1 MMMSPQ
7 LDDIREEPGDYSH
20 AEPDDDDV
28 LFDMDDQEQAKKPKR
43 NDKNDV
49 IAASETRAVTM
60 IRTLTLTVLVCA
72 ALATTFL
79 VYGYAADQQE
89 QDFEQAF
96 FYDASKVLDTY
107 NANAAQR
114 LKALMSFSTSITQFV
129 LSRQRFEQKMEQ
141 NGQAGNNVPPLGQGH
156 GNTSFPAVT
165 VPEFERTA
173 TYTLESAEVLGLMFL
188 PVVQAQD
195 KDEWEAYSVENV
207 DWLTESLAFQQEKLK
222 VAKNEKQQQQQ
233 QQQQQQDTN
242 DVNGRKLAQQGAND
256 SGEWK
261 PNIAP
266 FIVDYTG
273 PATGPGPFYPIWQMA
288 PAFNRTEFLNF
299 DMACYF
305 AADFETVQA
314 TQRPLM
320 SSAML
325 LDTTTTDFEDGDDD
339 NSDPGLMDGGSI
351 LLNEFVNKASE
362 LNPDGSSSIEQGG
375 GITSN
380 MIVPVFDVW
389 NQEKRQ
395 VAGVLFVMVYWQRYL
410 DCLLPDVQ
418 DTVQSPLVAVLE
430 NTCSQAYTYEIRG
443 SQATF
448 LGLGDLHDETYDD
461 LMMESGFAAVLG
473 FDLEAN
479 EALPGECM
487 YNVRVYPTQDMEDN
501 FLSNEPYWF
510 AAIVLFIF
518 IFTAAVF
525 GCYDRLVQRRH
536 RLVNTKAVE
545 SSAVVSSLFPEAV
558 REQVVG
564 IVEKSNTTEPSREY
578 RTASAGRGWE
588 KSPTKAATTSGNS
601 YYDRLAAE
609 LDSSAPIAN
618 LYPDCTVLFCD
629 IAGFTAWS
637 SKRGP
642 SEVFKLLEAI
652 YGCKCAMDG
661 L

>member
-1 MMMSPQ
+1 M
-7 LDDIREEPGDYSH
+7 
-20 AEPDDDDV
+20 
-28 LFDMDDQEQAKKPKR
+28 
-43 NDKNDV
+43 
-49 IAASETRAVTM
+49 
-60 IRTLTLTVLVCA
+60 
-72 ALATTFL
+72 
-79 VYGYAADQQE
+79 
-89 QDFEQAF
+89 
-96 FYDASKVLDTY
+96 DTY

-114 LKALMSFSTSITQFV
+114 LKALTSFSTSITQFV
-129 LSRQRFEQKMEQ
+129 LSRQRFEQKMAQ
-141 NGQAGNNVPPLGQGH
+141 AGQAGLNVSPPRPASGQS
-156 GNTSFPAVT
+156 NTSFPTVT

-188 PVVQAQD
+188 PVVQAHD
-195 KDEWEAYSVENV
+195 KDEWQAYSVENV
-207 DWLTESLAFQQEKLK
+207 GWLTESLAFQQQKLQMTQ
-222 VAKNEKQQQQQ
+222 NEKQQQQEQ
-233 QQQQQQDTN
+233 HMN
-242 DVNGRKLAQQGAND
+242 DVNGRKLPQQRGTND
-256 SGEWK
+256 SWEWK

-266 FIVDYTG
+266 VIFNMNG
-273 PATGPGPFYPIWQMA
+273 PVTGPGPFYPVWQMA
-288 PAFNRTEFLNF
+288 PALNLTEILNF
-299 DMACYF
+299 DMATYF
-305 AADFETVQA
+305 AEEFQAVQA

-320 SSAML
+320 TDAAQ
-325 LDTTTTDFEDGDDD
+325 LDTTKTSFLPTVAPSDDGTQQDGGD
-339 NSDPGLMDGGSI
+339 NSDTGLLDGGS
-351 LLNEFVNKASE
+351 LLLKEFVNKASE
-362 LNPDGSSSIEQGG
+362 LDPDASSSIEQGG

-395 VAGVLFVMVYWQRYL
+395 VVGMLFVMVYWQRYL
-410 DCLLPDVQ
+410 DCLLPDMQ
-418 DTVQSPLVAVLE
+418 ETLQSPLVAVLE
-430 NTCSQAYTYEIRG
+430 NTCAQAFTYEIQG

-448 LGLGDLHDETYDD
+448 LGVGDMHDETYGD

-487 YNVRVYPTQDMEDN
+487 YNVRVYPTQEMEDN

-536 RLVNTKAVE
+536 HVVNTKAVE

-564 IVEKSNTTEPSREY
+564 IVEKCNTTEPSREFNA
-578 RTASAGRGWE
+578 ASAGRGWE
-588 KSPTKAATTSGNS
+588 KSPTKAAAATSGNS

-652 YGCKCAMDG
+652 YGCKCAMGG